1 MLEIRDLVKVYR
13 PKKGVPVTAIDHIS
27 LRLPEQGM
35 VFLLGKSGSG
45 KSTLLNLLGGLDT
58 YDSGDILIRNESSK
72 QFRQQHFDSYRNAYV
87 GFIFQEYNVL
97 EEFTV
102 GANIALAI
110 ELQGKKATDEQIN
123 AILQEVD
130 LAGYG
135 GRRPNELSGGQKQRV
150 AIARAL
156 VKQPKIIMADEPTG
170 ALDSGTG
177 RQIFDTLKKLS
188 ADRLVLVVSH
198 DREFAEQYA
207 DRIIELAD
215 GKVIA
220 DQTYVATDTAAQPVT
235 YEGSTITVTAGYH
248 LTEEDRLAINA
259 YLDGLEAD
267 GTITVRRRT
276 DKKAIPTD
284 NSQISQPAG
293 GLQLLRS
300 KLPLRSAFKI
310 GASSLKHKRFRLV
323 VTILLSCIAF
333 GLFGLADTFGAYNH
347 IQACTDSLID
357 SGVDYASV
365 AEQRREY
372 DYDDNPYY
380 TGGYYISDGEVNLI
394 RQETGIAMKGVY
406 VPKGWTMDFYHQ
418 LSPKFE
424 DSDTRALYTTDF
436 SGFSD
441 ITAAELLELDYKLVA
456 GTLPHGD
463 KDEIA
468 ISAYIADMFVDCD
481 FMQTDG
487 LSEGTPVAI
496 DRREQLVGKVLYL
509 NNVPFTITGII
520 DTRFDLARYT
530 PLTEDVENMTAA
542 EEIIRYA
549 LQKEL
554 DYAQRNSLH
563 AVAFTGEGY
572 VKRQVEAAF
581 PVQSLNA
588 TFLRFDDEQWNIIL
602 DPYYIGTLAD
612 IRDTQVI
619 WLDGKQ
625 RTTLGEKELVISLDM
640 TEAALSVVGEG
651 LPESPTQE
659 ELTALLQQTFTTIG
673 PLREESERRWTDI
686 SQQDNAELYSG
697 YTVVGYLDSASLEKG
712 LTTTLITSP
721 TLKEAIVPADEGYYS
736 FAVGPMPTDREAVK
750 QLVSFSY
757 REEAVRYQLRN
768 AVTYELDMIH
778 EALVIL
784 SKVFLWIGVGFA
796 LFAALMLANFITV
809 SISYK
814 RQEIGILRAIGSRSN
829 DVFRIFF
836 SESFIIAMINFLLS
850 SLGVGV
856 VTAVI
861 NHVIRHEAG
870 ILLTVLH
877 FGPRQIFLL
886 LAVSL
891 LVAAVASF
899 FPVRRIAAK
908 RPIDAIRGR

>member
-45 KSTLLNLLGGLDT
+45 KSTLLNLLGGLDS
-58 YDSGDILIRNESSK
+58 YDSGDILIRNESSRGFK
-72 QFRQQHFDSYRNAYV
+72 QAQFDSYRNAYV

-156 VKQPKIIMADEPTG
+156 VKEPKIIMADEPTG
-170 ALDSGTG
+170 ALDSQTG

-188 ADRLVLVVSH
+188 AHRLVLVVSH
-198 DREFAEQYA
+198 DRDFAEQYA
-207 DRIIELAD
+207 DRIVELAD
-215 GKVIA
+215 GRVIS
-220 DQTYVATDTAAQPVT
+220 DQTYTAEDAPAEKLV
-235 YEGSTITVTAGYH
+235 YNGDTVTVAPGYH

-259 YLDGLEAD
+259 YLDTLAEGGA
-267 GTITVRRRT
+267 ITGRRNR
-276 DKKAIPTD
+276 KKAVPTD
-284 NSQISQPAG
+284 NSLIPQPTG
-293 GLQLLRS
+293 GLTLVRS

-310 GASSLKHKRFRLV
+310 GASSLRHKRFRLV

-333 GLFGLADTFGAYNH
+333 GLFGLSDTFGAYNH
-347 IQACTDSLID
+347 IQACTDSLVD

-372 DYDDNPYY
+372 DYDGNPYY
-380 TGGYYISDGEVNLI
+380 TGGYSISDEEI
-394 RQETGIAMKGVY
+394 AAIQQETGIRMKGVF
-406 VPKGWTMDFYHQ
+406 VPKGWTMDFYQH
-418 LSPKFE
+418 LSPQFE
-424 DSDTRALYTTDF
+424 ESENASLYTTSF

-441 ITAAELLELDYKLVA
+441 ITATELMELDYKLVA
-456 GTLPHGD
+456 GTLPRGD
-463 KDEIA
+463 KNEIA
-468 ISAYIADMFVDCD
+468 LSAYVADMFVDVD
-481 FMQTDG
+481 YMDTDG
-487 LSEGTPVAI
+487 TNEGTPVFI
-496 DRREQLVGKVLYL
+496 DRREQMVGKTVMLGG
-509 NNVPFTITGII
+509 VPFTVTGVI
-520 DTRFDLARYT
+520 DTRFDLARYA
-530 PLTEDVENMTAA
+530 PLTEDAENLSAA
-542 EEIIRYA
+542 EEVIRYA

-572 VKRQVEAAF
+572 VKRHVEAAY
-581 PVQSLNA
+581 PVQPLKN
-588 TFLRFDDEQWNIIL
+588 TYLVFEDTDWNLIV

-612 IRDTQVI
+612 IRDTRVL
-619 WLDGKQ
+619 WLDGKS
-625 RTTLGEKELVISLDM
+625 RTTLSEKELVVSLDLAESALVNAGLSLPDDSW
-640 TEAALSVVGEG
+640 TE
-651 LPESPTQE
+651 E
-659 ELTALLQQTFTTIG
+659 ELAATLAQAYETIG
-673 PLREESERRWTDI
+673 PLREESQRRWEDVNHVENG
-686 SQQDNAELYSG
+686 DAYSG
-697 YTVVGYLDSASLEKG
+697 YTVVGVLDPASQDRGLSA
-712 LTTTLITSP
+712 TLLTSP
-721 TLKEAIVPADEGYYS
+721 ALKKATVEEDSGYYS
-736 FAVGPMPTDREAVK
+736 FAVGPMPTEKSEVK
-750 QLVSFSY
+750 RLVSFAY
-757 REEAVRYQLRN
+757 REEAVRYVLRN

-778 EALVIL
+778 EVLVML
-784 SKVFLWIGVGFA
+784 ADVFFWIGVGFA
-796 LFAALMLANFITV
+796 LFAALMLANFISV

-836 SESFIIAMINFLLS
+836 AESFVIAMINFVLS
-850 SLGVGV
+850 AIGVGAA
-856 VTAVI
+856 TALI
-861 NHVIRHEAG
+861 NYVIRHEAN

-877 FGPRQIFLL
+877 FGLRQIVLL

-891 LVAAVASF
+891 FVAAVASF